1 MTAKISNPLTVV
13 AIFSGLAEAFA
24 TLALINLPHDIQQMF
39 VYFVM
44 VFPTL
49 IVLLFFAILNWN
61 PTVLYAPGDFE
72 DEAMYLELIRLRS
85 SLKTEILQT
94 LAAPSSSGATFTPQ
108 QIQAVSEKVDR
119 AIDRATVSPMKQRV
133 LELLSDGPKTSS
145 AIAQSL
151 GLTLPSVARL
161 LHMLRDE
168 GIVVAGGAGRS
179 VQWTLS
185 QEEGRDA

>member
-1 MTAKISNPLTVV
+1 
-13 AIFSGLAEAFA
+13 
-24 TLALINLPHDIQQMF
+24 MF

-85 SLKTEILQT
+85 ALKTEILQT
-94 LAAPSSSGATFTPQ
+94 LAAPSPSGATFTPQ

-145 AIAQSL
+145 EIAQSL
-151 GLTLPSVARL
+151 GLSLPSVARL
-161 LHMLRDE
+161 LHMLRDK
-168 GIVVAGGAGRS
+168 GIVIAGGAGRS

-185 QEEGRDA
+185 QDSNRDA